1 MMEDK
6 YDFIRVGAKVRWNV
20 PAIHDYDPE
29 EREEQLNTEWV
40 VDAILGLD
48 EDEVTSDSDIILISS
63 EYSEA
68 EVYPSELEPYKSHSK
83 KIKV

>member
-6 YDFIRVGAKVRWNV
+6 YDFIRVGAKVRWNDPV
-20 PAIHDYDPE
+20 IHDYDPE

-83 KIKV
+83 K

>member
-6 YDFIRVGAKVRWNV
+6 YDFIRVGAKVRWND

-83 KIKV
+83 NKV

>member
-6 YDFIRVGAKVRWNV
+6 YDIIRVGAKVRWND

-83 KIKV
+83 K

>member
-1 MMEDK
+1 MMEEK
-6 YDFIRVGAKVRWNV
+6 YDFIRVGAKVHWND
-20 PAIHDYDPE
+20 PAINDYDPE

-40 VDAILGLD
+40 VDAILGRD
-48 EDEVTSDSDIILISS
+48 EDEVTSDDDIVLISS

-83 KIKV
+83 K

>member
-1 MMEDK
+1 MEDK
-6 YDFIRVGAKVRWNV
+6 YDFIRVGAKVRWNG

-29 EREEQLNTEWV
+29 EKEEQLNTEWV